1 MVTAVGYLRVSTS
14 DQSESGAGLAAQRS
28 AIEAYAK
35 RHDMTIVAWHE
46 DAGISG
52 AADVGDRP
60 GLAAAVAELRRG
72 GVLLIAKRDRL
83 ARDTLLAAS
92 IDRMV
97 ARRGAS
103 IVSADGAGNG
113 DGPAD
118 AFMRSVLDAAAAF
131 ERGLIRQR
139 TRSAMAAMRK
149 AGRLTGAVPFGWSV
163 DADGNLQP
171 IADEQRILT
180 MIAELR
186 RGGMSLRSIA
196 DRLNASNVVPKREGS
211 KWYASTVKS
220 ILDRAAAVA
229 A

>member
-1 MVTAVGYLRVSTS
+1 MGNAIGYLRVSTN
-14 DQSESGAGLAAQRS
+14 DQTESGAGLAAQRA
-28 AIEAYAK
+28 AIVAYAA
-35 RHDMTIVAWHE
+35 RHGLTVTAWHE

-52 AADVGDRP
+52 AADLGDRP

-72 GVLLIAKRDRL
+72 DVLVIAKRDRL
-83 ARDTLLAAS
+83 ARDTMVAAG

-103 IVSADGAGNG
+103 IASADGAGNG

-118 AFMRSVLDAAAAF
+118 QFMRSVIDAAAAF

-139 TRSAMAAMRK
+139 TRAAMGAMRK
-149 AGRLTGAVPFGWSV
+149 AGRLTGTVPFGWAA
-163 DADGNLQP
+163 DAAGNLHP
-171 IADEQRILT
+171 VADEQRILDL
-180 MIAELR
+180 IAELR
-186 RGGMSLRSIA
+186 RDGMSLRAIA
-196 DRLNASNVVPKREGS
+196 DRLNAASIVAKKGKA
-211 KWYASTVKS
+211 KWYASTIKS